1 MKSARK
7 DGKVDSAEARDAL
20 RRILDSGFLKNSP
33 KLERFLRFVA
43 NEELEGRGELISPH
57 AIAVKALGR
66 RESFDPK
73 TDPVVR
79 VFASR
84 LRAALSAYYEGAGS
98 DDPVR
103 IEIPRGGYRPSFSK
117 ANRED
122 AEAGIRRRSG
132 EGTSEQGRGKP
143 ITSTRLSILTGLL
156 ATVVLAVGGLILH
169 LVTHGPLAGD
179 AEDIVVAGSENVTK
193 VPIVEVLPF
202 DANVDDSA
210 LVERIRERLII
221 DLSQFRSLRV
231 RRLPS
236 NIPDEVVRPKLR
248 PSEYQIAGSVTGVND
263 GARLEFHLR
272 DMASRNVIWSGTVE
286 LPRNDAEYQDLLLA
300 AVRSIVPRL
309 AGISGVIRT
318 EAIARL
324 EQRHKRRRNRGI
336 SEYECLI
343 KFYAYDLRK
352 SGVLESDARRC
363 LKRLTKAGSRDSS
376 IWSSWALMRY
386 LDWARLGGPGNS
398 SLLQDA
404 LEAVMRAIALDPGDA
419 NAHEIC
425 AMIYTMMGERDAALK
440 TFQRALALNP
450 SKPDLYSHFGDFYIY
465 YGDWKLGI
473 ELVRAGIA
481 MSPGPPGWMRIP
493 LSLDAFRRGDYPEA
507 LQEAQLIIASG
518 DKRAVVLALA
528 AAIALDDEQLARK
541 YYSEFTADGRNATD
555 DPMRELR
562 VGFPD
567 PELIEKYEKIL
578 AGFVES

>member
-1 MKSARK
+1 MSIPPRR
-7 DGKVDSAEARDAL
+7 GKNCSVFWSR
-20 RRILDSGFLKNSP
+20 GFFRSSP
-33 KLERFLRFVA
+33 KLEEFLRFVTI
-43 NEELEGRGELISPH
+43 EELEGRGEAISPH
-57 AIAVKALGR
+57 SIAVKALGR

-84 LRAALSAYYEGAGS
+84 LRSALAAYYEDAGS
-98 DDPVR
+98 ANPVR

-117 ANRED
+117 ANEED

-132 EGTSEQGRGKP
+132 EGNSEQGGGKP
-143 ITSTRLSILTGLL
+143 ITSTRPRILTGLL
-156 ATVVLAVGGLILH
+156 ATVVLVVAGVIFH
-169 LVTHGPLAGD
+169 LVVLGPLARNAD
-179 AEDIVVAGSENVTK
+179 DVIAAGSERATV

-202 DANVDDSA
+202 DANIGESA
-210 LVERIRERLII
+210 LVERIRQRLII

-231 RRLPS
+231 RRLPL
-236 NIPDEVVRPKLR
+236 NVPDDAARYKLR
-248 PSEYQIAGSVTGVND
+248 PSEYRIAGTVTGD
-263 GARLEFHLR
+263 DGGARLELHLR
-272 DMASRNVIWSGTVE
+272 DVASGKVIWSESVD
-286 LPRNDAEYQDLLLA
+286 LPDNDAEYQDLLLTT
-300 AVRSIVPRL
+300 VRSIAPQL

-324 EQRHKRRRNRGI
+324 EQQHKRRRNRGT

-352 SGVLESDARRC
+352 TGVLESDARRC

-386 LDWARLGGPGNS
+386 LDWARLGRPGNS
-398 SLLQDA
+398 SLLQEA

-425 AMIYTMMGERDAALK
+425 AMIYAMMGERDAALK

-493 LSLDAFRRGDYPEA
+493 LSLDAFRRGSYAEA

-518 DKRAVVLALA
+518 DKRAIVLALA
-528 AAIALDDEQLARK
+528 AAIALDDEKLARK
-541 YYSEFTADGRNATD
+541 YYSEFTVDGRNVAD
-555 DPMRELR
+555 DPMREIR

-567 PELIEKYEKIL
+567 PELIAKYEKIL
-578 AGFVES
+578 AGFVNP